1 MENGNVGKIL
11 LTSYLQKRSK
21 LLHRWRNRFCVLTEK
36 YLLTYKSADKNT
48 ESSNSITL
56 AECISVGDADKTLD
70 KKFCFELA
78 NRDRIFYFQA
88 KNQES
93 KEEWIDTLRKILEMN
108 KLSKSNSPTIKID
121 DSIEV
126 IDQNQNQNESEDS
139 NSSA

>member
-1 MENGNVGKIL
+1 MENSKVGKIL

-21 LLHRWRNRFCVLTEK
+21 LLHRWRNRFCVLTEN

-56 AECISVGDADKTLD
+56 AECLSVGDADKVLE
-70 KKFCFELA
+70 KKYCFELV
-78 NRDRIFYFQA
+78 NKKRTFYFQA
-88 KNQES
+88 KNQEN
-93 KEEWIDTLRKILEMN
+93 KEEWIDTLSKILEM
-108 KLSKSNSPTIKID
+108 KSQNRDNNSTLKID

-126 IDQNQNQNESEDS
+126 VNQNQNEAEEDS